1 MFGHQG
7 GSMKHRT
14 YAAFVF
20 GAAVLAACSQGP
32 NSNAST
38 ININDDGKFT
48 SDTTIEVTGQ
58 VGGTDSVSRIGCAVG
73 GSEQAGTL
81 TAGSQDFSCSVNL
94 QEGINTITVAAYNA
108 QGSAATS
115 QLVVMKVSSATIKGI
130 VTNSPDAGGN
140 PVNGAQVQVRI
151 GKKSLSVSTGPTGE
165 FSVPFKDIGR
175 ASNFTLNVAPPFGS
189 FLSSR
194 TYEGIPLDAY
204 SSVLGGAN
212 DIQVIL
218 SNASG
223 GQLPITP
230 LHYGNF
236 VGTLREGETA
246 YKSTNPLGRRVADE
260 KGRRACL
267 SRTVTAPC
275 LNDPPQP
282 GEDGLIVANGQFT
295 AVTDKNGKYLIPR
308 RTIFNTY
315 GTSIA
320 MWAGDYNGTDT
331 GDVKTAFE
339 VFWSK
344 FALKQVAN
352 VFLGTDPA
360 NPPINTNDFALEAFD
375 PASNARVTS
384 IPVAHDTSGLEG
396 YNFSGEGANALSYS
410 IPKFTP
416 TIGTAAFELGQYVDF
431 TAGPR
436 NLRVF
441 KIPDGAQAQ
450 NIEITSQAINLATG
464 SNSTVTT
471 WHDGTNLTQNVNAKF
486 LGIPSI
492 QSPAIG
498 EVNVSTTPTL
508 SWKAVPGARLYGLDV
523 IDAQSGLIV
532 WSALTGRTSISL
544 PYSLAP
550 NTQYVWGV
558 ATDDQYSIGEIFGA
572 SPTALAASR
581 WVDTNH
587 VFKLRGKGHGNDA
600 MNTWRGRQAAGY
612 LERNG
617 SLPSVGIGTDLR
629 PGQRLISRGFRS
641 SSSESASFT
650 TGK

>member
-1 MFGHQG
+1 MIRYQG

-20 GAAVLAACSQGP
+20 SAAVLAACSQGP

-38 ININDDGKFT
+38 ISINDDGKFT
-48 SDTTIEVTGQ
+48 SDATIEVTGQ
-58 VGGTDSVSRIGCAVG
+58 VGGTDSVSRVGCSVA

-81 TAGSQDFSCSVNL
+81 AAGSQDFSCSVNL
-94 QEGINTITVAAYNA
+94 QDGINTITVAAYNA

-130 VTNSPDAGGN
+130 VTNDPGAGGN

-189 FLSSR
+189 YLSSR

-223 GQLPITP
+223 GQSPITP
-230 LHYGNF
+230 PHYAKY
-236 VGTLREGETA
+236 VGTVKENGTA
-246 YKSTNPLGRRVADE
+246 KKSSNPLGRRVADE
-260 KGRRACL
+260 QGRRICL

-282 GEDGLIVANGQFT
+282 GEDGLVVANGLLT
-295 AVTDKNGKYLIPR
+295 AATDKNGQYLIPR
-308 RTIFNTY
+308 ITPFNTY

-320 MWAGDYNGTDT
+320 MWAGDYNGSDT
-331 GDVKTAFE
+331 GNIQTAFE

-384 IPVAHDTSGLEG
+384 IPVSHDTSGLEG
-396 YNFSGEGANALSYS
+396 FNFTGTGANAVSLS

-416 TIGTAAFELGQYVDF
+416 TISTGAFELGQYVDF

-441 KIPDGAQAQ
+441 KIRDGAQEQ

-492 QSPAIG
+492 QNPAIG
-498 EVNVSTTPTL
+498 ETNVSTTPTL
-508 SWKAVPGARLYGLDV
+508 SWKAVPGARLYGAYIV
-523 IDAQSGLIV
+523 DAKTGLLV
-532 WSALTGRTSISL
+532 WLAYTGRTSISL

-550 NTQYVWGV
+550 DTQYVWGV
-558 ATDDQYSIGEIFGA
+558 DTDDQYSIGEIFGA
-572 SPTALAASR
+572 SPSTLAASR

-587 VFKLRGKGHGNDA
+587 IFKLRGKGYGTDA
-600 MNTWRGRQAAGY
+600 MNTWRGRQAANH

-617 SLPSVGIGTDLR
+617 SLPNIGTLSSR
-629 PGQRLISRGFRS
+629 PGQRLISRGFRA

>member
-1 MFGHQG
+1 
-7 GSMKHRT
+7 MKHRT
-14 YAAFVF
+14 YTAFVF
-20 GAAVLAACSQGP
+20 GAALLAACSQP
-32 NSNAST
+32 SSNAST
-38 ININDDGKFT
+38 ISINDDGKFT
-48 SDTTIEVTGQ
+48 SDAIIEVSGQ
-58 VGGTDSVSRIGCAVG
+58 VGGEGVLRIGCATAG
-73 GSEQAGTL
+73 LEQAGTL
-81 TAGSQDFSCSVNL
+81 GASQEFSCSVNL
-94 QEGINTITVAAYNA
+94 QDGINTITVAAYNA
-108 QGSAATS
+108 QGSATTG
-115 QLVVMKVSSATIKGI
+115 QLVVMKVSNVTIRGI

-151 GKKSLSVSTGPTGE
+151 GKKSITVPTGPTGE

-218 SNASG
+218 SNSSG

-246 YKSTNPLGRRVADE
+246 YKSTNPLGRRVADD
-260 KGRRACL
+260 KGRRTCL
-267 SRTVTAPC
+267 SRTVSAPC

-282 GEDGLIVANGQFT
+282 GEDGLVVANGQFT
-295 AVTDKNGKYLIPR
+295 AVSDKNGKYLIPR

-331 GDVKTAFE
+331 GNIQTAFE

-344 FALKQVAN
+344 FALRQVAN

-360 NPPINTNDFALEAFD
+360 NPPINTNDFALESFD
-375 PASNARVTS
+375 PASNARVAS
-384 IPVAHDTSGLEG
+384 IPVSHDTSKLEG
-396 YNFSGEGANALSYS
+396 YSFAGAGANALSYS

-416 TIGTAAFELGQYVDF
+416 TIATAPFELGQYVDF

-441 KIPDGAQAQ
+441 KISDGTQAQ

-464 SNSTVTT
+464 SSSTVTT
-471 WHDGTNLTQNVNAKF
+471 WRDGTNLTQALNATF

-498 EVNVSTTPTL
+498 ETNVSTTPTL
-508 SWKAVPGARLYGLDV
+508 SWKAVPGARLYGVDV
-523 IDAQSGLIV
+523 IDAKTGLIV
-532 WSALTGRTSISL
+532 WSAYTGRTSIKL

-550 NTQYVWGV
+550 DTQYIWGV
-558 ATDDQYSIGEIFGA
+558 NTDDQYSIGEIFGA

-587 VFKLRGKGHGNDA
+587 IFKLRGKGYGTDA
-600 MNTWRGRQAAGY
+600 INTWRGNQAAAY

-617 SLPSVGIGTDLR
+617 SLPNVGIVTDSNR
-629 PGQRLISRGFRS
+629 PGQRLISRGFRV